1 MYNSLSQTLLKLTA
15 PGVPDIYQGNEL
27 WDFSLVDPD
36 NRRPVDY
43 DRRRRVLQ
51 TLQERIAAAD
61 SDLRAV
67 ARDLLDHREDGW
79 VKLYV
84 THLALTYRREHPEL
98 FLRGEYIPVEAAG
111 PQARHICAFARRHGS
126 HGILVVA
133 PRLLTQIVPD
143 PMTLPIGPEVWSD
156 SWVLAPPGWESRCYQ
171 NVFTREAVQALPTN
185 GDYGCR

>member
-1 MYNSLSQTLLKLTA
+1 
-15 PGVPDIYQGNEL
+15 
-27 WDFSLVDPD
+27 
-36 NRRPVDY
+36 
-43 DRRRRVLQ
+43 
-51 TLQERIAAAD
+51 
-61 SDLRAV
+61 
-67 ARDLLDHREDGW
+67 

-111 PQARHICAFARRHGS
+111 PQARHICAFARRQGS

-133 PRLLTQIVPD
+133 PRFLTQIVPD

-171 NVFTREAVQALPTN
+171 NVLTREAVQALPTN
-185 GDYGCR
+185 DGLRLSLGEVFANFPVALLAAVDKDKG